1 MPKQKT
7 PIKKE
12 FKYGKNYTGELV
24 YCTTSKLKSFVKN
37 KIYKIERQNGSNL
50 KLEGIKYSCYNWNF
64 DFIENNP
71 AIYREYQINQLMDI
85 ESICN
90 EMPTKKIDTV
100 PNKNRVLLQLF
111 INKLKQS
118 TCVID
123 SANTIEDISFEKIA
137 YETTLSHKKL
147 YGITEAD
154 FTFLENLTF
163 KEVIDILK

>member
-7 PIKKE
+7 PTKKT
-12 FKYGKNYTGELV
+12 FQYGKNYKGELV
-24 YCTTSKLKSFVKN
+24 YCTTDKLKTFIKN
-37 KIYKIERQNGSNL
+37 KIYKIENQSYYTI
-50 KLEGIKYSCYNWNF
+50 KLEGIKRYYNVAHF

-90 EMPTKKIDTV
+90 EVPEKKIDAIV
-100 PNKNRVLLQLF
+100 NKERLLTQLF
-111 INKLKQS
+111 INKLRYT
-118 TCVID
+118 TCVVD
-123 SANTIEDISFEKIA
+123 APNNIEDVSFEKIA
-137 YETTLSHKKL
+137 YEATLSHKKL

>member
-7 PIKKE
+7 PTKKT
-12 FKYGKNYTGELV
+12 FQYGKNYTGQLV
-24 YCTTSKLKSFVKN
+24 YCTTNKLKSFVKN
-37 KIYKIERQNGSNL
+37 KIYKIERNNGSNL

-90 EMPTKKIDTV
+90 EMPEKKIDSIR
-100 PNKNRVLLQLF
+100 NRERLLTQLL
-111 INKLKQS
+111 INKLKS
-118 TCVID
+118 TTCVLD
-123 SANTIEDISFEKIA
+123 SPNSIEDISFEKIV

-154 FTFLENLTF
+154 FAFLENLTF